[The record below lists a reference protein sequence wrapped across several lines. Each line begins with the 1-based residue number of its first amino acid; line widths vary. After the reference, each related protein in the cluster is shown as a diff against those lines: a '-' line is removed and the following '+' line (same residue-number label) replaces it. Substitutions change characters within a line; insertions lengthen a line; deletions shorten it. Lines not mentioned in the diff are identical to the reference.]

1 MGNAFSTEEL
11 SSQEIGELVAF
22 DSSGHGA
29 AVGRRAVG
37 VAMAMA
43 MVVKVKLWMRA
54 AGGCGVDTI
63 VLVAG
68 GGARDRSVRRG
79 GLKKLKLYLAR
90 KVRSVGKSRDTGIWI
105 FNI

>member
-11 SSQEIGELVAF
+11 SPQEIGELVAF

-43 MVVKVKLWMRA
+43 MVVD
-54 AGGCGVDTI
+54 AGGCGVRVRTRSFGWI
-63 VLVAG
+63 G
-68 GGARDRSVRRG
+68 GGRWRARPVRPSGR
-79 GLKKLKLYLAR
+79 
-90 KVRSVGKSRDTGIWI
+90 VEEVEVVSST
-105 FNI
+105 

>member
-43 MVVKVKLWMRA
+43 MVVKLWMRA
-54 AGGCGVDTI
+54 GAGWTRSFWWRE
-63 VLVAG
+63 VARAAG
-68 GGARDRSVRRG
+68 P
-79 GLKKLKLYLAR
+79 
-90 KVRSVGKSRDTGIWI
+90 SVGAG
-105 FNI
+105 